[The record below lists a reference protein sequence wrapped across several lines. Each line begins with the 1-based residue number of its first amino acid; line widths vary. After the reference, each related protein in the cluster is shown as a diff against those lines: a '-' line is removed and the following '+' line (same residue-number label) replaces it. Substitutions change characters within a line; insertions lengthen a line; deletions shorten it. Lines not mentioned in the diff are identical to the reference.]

1 MKNKI
6 FITGAGGFIGSH
18 LVSRF
23 LKNGYKVD
31 ALIKYNSKNSWG
43 WLEGFKHKNLKI
55 ILGDIT
61 DAELL
66 NAIVAKN
73 DYIIN
78 LAALIGIPYSYSA
91 VESYYNVN
99 VKGVINLL
107 NSAKKFNIKKI
118 LLTST
123 SEVYG
128 SAIYTPM
135 DEEHPLHG
143 QSPYSASKIASDQL
157 GEAYAKSFNLP
168 VKLVRPFNVY
178 GPKQSLRA
186 IIPTIISQ
194 IINNNKV
201 IQLGNVDTIRDYNYV
216 DDITLAFLQ
225 ILEKTNNNFD
235 ILNICS
241 GKEIRII
248 DLANKLIKISKKKL
262 HIKTDKLRFRP
273 KKSEVIRLLGCN
285 KKIKK
290 LINWSAQTNLDKGL
304 LKTYNWFNKNKKSLK
319 LIQKSK
325 DYIV

>member
-1 MKNKI
+1 MKKKI
-6 FITGAGGFIGSH
+6 LITGAGGFIGSH

-31 ALIKYNSKNSWG
+31 ALIKYNSKNSLG
-43 WLEGFKHKNLKI
+43 WLEDFKHKNLKI

-66 NAIVAKN
+66 NTIVAKN

-143 QSPYSASKIASDQL
+143 QSPYSASKIAADSLAISFQL
-157 GEAYAKSFNLP
+157 SFGLP
-168 VKLVRPFNVY
+168 IIIARPFNNY
-178 GPKQSLRA
+178 GPRQHLEKL
-186 IIPTIISQ
+186 IPRFICSILNKKTLTIHGNGKASRDYIYVEDTCDALL
-194 IINNNKV
+194 KV
-201 IQLGNVDTIRDYNYV
+201 INT
-216 DDITLAFLQ
+216 
-225 ILEKTNNNFD
+225 
-235 ILNICS
+235 
-241 GKEIRII
+241 
-248 DLANKLIKISKKKL
+248 KKKIY
-262 HIKTDKLRFRP
+262 H
-273 KKSEVIRLLGCN
+273 EVFNIRCC
-285 KKIKK
+285 
-290 LINWSAQTNLDKGL
+290 
-304 LKTYNWFNKNKKSLK
+304 
-319 LIQKSK
+319 
-325 DYIV
+325 